1 MPSPIDSESSWP
13 VPRGRVLGL
22 DLGDARIGVAVS
34 DPDRR
39 LALPF
44 GTVRAGAPQD
54 VKAISALVADNDI
67 SEVVV
72 GHPLSLSGDAGPRA
86 DGAEAFADVLRD
98 VLPVPVVLQD
108 ERMSTVEAEKALSIA
123 GAKGRKRR
131 GLVDASAATVILQS
145 YLDALG

>member
-1 MPSPIDSESSWP
+1 MPETGQ
-13 VPRGRVLGL
+13 VLGRVLGL

-44 GTVRAGAPQD
+44 GTVKAGAPQD
-54 VKAISALVADNDI
+54 IKAIAALVADNDI

-86 DGAEAFADVLRD
+86 RNAETFVGVLRE
-98 VLPVPVVLQD
+98 VLPVPVSLQD
-108 ERMSTVEAEKALSIA
+108 ERMSTVEAEKALAAA
-123 GAKGRKRR
+123 GSRGRDRR
-131 GLVDASAATVILQS
+131 RKVDASAATVILQA
-145 YLDALG
+145 YLDVVR